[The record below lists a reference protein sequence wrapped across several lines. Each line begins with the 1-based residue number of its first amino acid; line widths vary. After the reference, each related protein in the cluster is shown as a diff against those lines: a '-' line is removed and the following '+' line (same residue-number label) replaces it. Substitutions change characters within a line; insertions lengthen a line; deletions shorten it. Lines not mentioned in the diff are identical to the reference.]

1 MPKDLNNQ
9 QERKLG
15 ETFRKRFEEAM
26 TLDEDQLRE
35 ALLEAVQDQLTP
47 DEVFDEEDLI
57 TWAEENGF
65 TRKEVSK

>member
-26 TLDEDQLRE
+26 KLDEDQLRE
-35 ALLEAVQDQLTP
+35 ALLEVVQDQLTP